1 MIKITIVSIQQ
12 DKDYDKLRQVVP
24 PHLIDDTV
32 ISCLKEYIGKRC
44 DTIQVEYPYY
54 DSDYLSTYYG
64 HYAQKFKQ
72 YPKTCCR
79 LHFEADGEY
88 YGYITLR
95 PSVEGTK
102 LGKTY
107 IEPELLLDKDAYL
120 MISSFTAHV
129 IGQKL
134 KIRCFPWKR
143 QQTDVSVCAH
153 TAIWT
158 VIRYFGNKYKNY
170 ADTTIG
176 DIVEKVEND
185 WGRKTPSLG
194 LNLVQISDLFK
205 QYGLS
210 PLIIGGEKTSN
221 NIFVDEVVSYIESGL
236 PVVGFLSPQDH
247 AISIMGHGKINYDKL
262 DNFEEV
268 PNLLDK
274 EANVIPHS
282 RLISSFYVMDDR
294 YFPYREMPME
304 LPDKHSGVKYGINEL
319 YYAVVPLYNR
329 MQLSYRDVYDR
340 MVTWLKDEEMEWE
353 KINVCRIYITSANSL
368 RQKAITSDTMPQIL
382 KDIIQTLSLPKFV
395 WCIDLAGI
403 ENYKQ
408 GLTSGRIIVDT
419 TSATLE
425 KEPWIMRHDM
435 YKVQYK
441 DYDEDPSFVISKKEN
456 LKPYKIYENNL
467 KHIKKGE
474 K

>member
-1 MIKITIVSIQQ
+1 MIKITIVSIQ
-12 DKDYDKLRQVVP
+12 KENDYDELKKIVP
-24 PHLIDDTV
+24 PNLIDDKV
-32 ISCLKEYIGKRC
+32 IYCLKKYIGRKC

-54 DSDYLSTYYG
+54 DSDYLSTYYS

-72 YPKTCCR
+72 YSKKCCR
-79 LHFEADGEY
+79 LHLEANEKY

-95 PSVEGTK
+95 PSIEGTK

-107 IEPELLLDKDAYL
+107 IEPELLLYKDAYL
-120 MISSFTAHV
+120 MISNFTAHV

-134 KIRCFPWKR
+134 EIRCFPWKR

-153 TAIWT
+153 TAVWT

-210 PLIIGGEKTSN
+210 PLIIGGDKTSSK
-221 NIFVDEVVSYIESGL
+221 IFIDEVISYIESGL

-247 AISIMGHGKINYDKL
+247 AISIIGHGEIDYDKL
-262 DNFEEV
+262 DNLDDE
-268 PNLLDK
+268 PDLLDK
-274 EANVIPHS
+274 NANVIPHS
-282 RLISSFYVMDDR
+282 KLINSLYVMDDR
-294 YFPYREMPME
+294 YFPYREMSKG
-304 LPDKHSGVKYGINEL
+304 LPDKYSDLEYGINEL

-340 MVTWLKDEEMEWE
+340 MVVWLKDEEMKWE

-368 RQKAITSDTMPQIL
+368 RKKAIMSDTMPQIL

-403 ENYKQ
+403 ENYKK

-425 KEPWIMRHDM
+425 QEPWIMRHDM

-441 DYDEDPSFVISKKEN
+441 DYDEDPNFVISKEED
-456 LKPYKIYENNL
+456 LKPYNIYENNL
-467 KHIKKGE
+467 IHIKKGG